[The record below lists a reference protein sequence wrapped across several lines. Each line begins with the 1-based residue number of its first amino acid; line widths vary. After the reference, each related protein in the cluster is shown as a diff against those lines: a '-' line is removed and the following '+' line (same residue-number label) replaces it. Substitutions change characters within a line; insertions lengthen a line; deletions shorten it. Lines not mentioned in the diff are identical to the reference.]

1 MDNKKI
7 LVIEEITCYGQA
19 SSNIAVSIL
28 SAFGNEVALLPTSI
42 SSTHNIGFTDIV
54 NMDLTDFMEKT
65 IDHYKSEHIQFDTIY
80 VGKITNG
87 KQFDIIKEAKEYLL
101 KDDGLFIV
109 DPSMGKNGDL
119 DSNLDIDIISGYIDL
134 SSIADFII
142 PNVTEACL
150 MTRYDY
156 SEYHDDS
163 YINGLI
169 SELVGLGSKNIIITS
184 VMDDEYSI
192 GCVSYDGLTKTTII
206 KEKLDK
212 SYPGIGDLFSSLIVA
227 YINKALPIK
236 GAIDFS
242 TDYIYDAIENTVDDQ
257 FHDYGLKY
265 ENLINEYINKKDP
278 RY

>member
-7 LVIEEITCYGQA
+7 LTIQEISCYGQT
-19 SSNIAVSIL
+19 SGNVTISIL
-28 SAFGNEVALLPTSI
+28 SAFGFEAAILPTSI
-42 SSTHNIGFTDIV
+42 VSTHDFGFTGAEKI
-54 NMDLTDFMEKT
+54 DLTENMEKT
-65 IDHYKSEHIQFDTIY
+65 IEHWKSEHIQFDSIY
-80 VGKITNG
+80 VGRITSG
-87 KQFDIIKEAKEYLL
+87 RQFEYIKEAKNYLL

-134 SSIADFII
+134 CSIADYIL
-142 PNVTEACL
+142 PNVTDACL
-150 MTRYDY
+150 MTRHDY
-156 SEYHDDS
+156 NTYHDDS
-163 YINGLI
+163 YLNDLI
-169 SELVGLGSKNIIITS
+169 SELVGIGSKNIIITG

-192 GCVSYDGLTKTTII
+192 GCVSYDGLIKTTII

-212 SYPGIGDLFSSLIVA
+212 EYPGIGNLFSSLITA
-227 YINKALPIK
+227 YINLGLPLK

-242 TDYIYDAIENTVDDQ
+242 TDFIYDAIENTMDDQ

-265 ENLINEYINKKDP
+265 EHFINEYINKKDP

>member
-101 KDDGLFIV
+101 RDDGLFIV

-227 YINKALPIK
+227 YINKGLPIK